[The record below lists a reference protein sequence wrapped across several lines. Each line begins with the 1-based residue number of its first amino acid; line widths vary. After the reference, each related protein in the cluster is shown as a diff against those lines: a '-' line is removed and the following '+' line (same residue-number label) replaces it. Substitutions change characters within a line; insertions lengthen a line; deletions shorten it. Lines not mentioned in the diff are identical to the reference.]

1 MGLLYW
7 GVIVIVGAGLAGLT
21 CARVLHERREPFMVL
36 EASDGAGGRVRT
48 TVTASGFRLD
58 RGFQVLFTAY
68 PAVRRH
74 LSLARLDLRRF
85 DPGAIIALD
94 GKLHTLADPTRD
106 LRALPATA
114 LTDIIS
120 FEDKRQV
127 IALRRE
133 VMRTP
138 LRDIFV
144 GDDTSTL
151 EYLRAR
157 GFSERFIDNV
167 ARPLYGG
174 IFLDRAL
181 QTSAAMFRF
190 TFKMMAEGD
199 VAVPAEGIG
208 AIAEQ
213 LVRLLPLHNVRYNAP
228 VDEVL
233 TDGTRAYGVHTADGS
248 VVEADAVVVAADPPT
263 TAHLTGIPLPT
274 TPMST
279 TCIYFA
285 SLRSLYGGSKIVL
298 NAAPDAFV
306 NTLVQITNVA
316 PRYAPP
322 GQHLVAATVLGLPQ
336 GCDVDIAARALE
348 DIRRMVPRRDLS
360 TLEPLAVIR
369 VPFAQYAQRPGFYH
383 ALPANETGIA
393 GLIVAGDGTLS
404 SSIQGAMLSGRRA
417 AEAALRAIDMGSLSP
432 V

>member
-1 MGLLYW
+1 MGLLYC

-36 EASDGAGGRVRT
+36 EAADGAGGRVRT

-74 LSLARLDLRRF
+74 LSLARLDLRCF
-85 DPGAIIALD
+85 DPGALIALD
-94 GKLHTLADPTRD
+94 GQLHTLADPTRD

-127 IALRRE
+127 MALRRE

-138 LRDIFV
+138 LHDIFV

-151 EYLRAR
+151 EYLRAW
-157 GFSERFIDNV
+157 GFSERFIDTF
-167 ARPLYGG
+167 ARPFYGG
-174 IFLDRAL
+174 IFLDRSL

-208 AIAEQ
+208 AITEQ
-213 LVRLLPLHNVRYNAP
+213 LVRLLPLHDVRYDAP

-233 TDGTRAYGVHTADGS
+233 TDGTRAYGVHTADGI

-279 TCIYFA
+279 TCVYFA
-285 SLRSLYGGSKIVL
+285 SPRSLYGARKIVL

-306 NTLVQITNVA
+306 NHLVQITNVA

-336 GCDVDIAARALE
+336 GRDVDIAARALE
-348 DIRRMVPRRDLS
+348 DIRRMIPHRDLS
-360 TLEPLAVIR
+360 ALQPLAVLR

-417 AEAALRAIDMGSLSP
+417 AEAALRAIDMGRLSP

>member
-1 MGLLYW
+1 MRLLYC

-21 CARVLHERREPFMVL
+21 CARVLHERRAPFMVL

-85 DPGAIIALD
+85 DPGAIIARD

-138 LRDIFV
+138 LRDLFV

-233 TDGTRAYGVHTADGS
+233 TDGTRAYGVHTADDS

-322 GQHLVAATVLGLPQ
+322 GQHLVAATVVGLPQ
-336 GCDVDIAARALE
+336 GHDVDIAARALE
-348 DIRRMVPRRDLS
+348 DIRRMVPRCDLS

>member
-1 MGLLYW
+1 
-7 GVIVIVGAGLAGLT
+7 
-21 CARVLHERREPFMVL
+21 LH
-36 EASDGAGGRVRT
+36 
-48 TVTASGFRLD
+48 
-58 RGFQVLFTAY
+58 
-68 PAVRRH
+68 
-74 LSLARLDLRRF
+74 
-85 DPGAIIALD
+85 
-94 GKLHTLADPTRD
+94 
-106 LRALPATA
+106 
-114 LTDIIS
+114 
-120 FEDKRQV
+120 
-127 IALRRE
+127 
-133 VMRTP
+133 
-138 LRDIFV
+138 DIFV
-144 GDDTSTL
+144 GNDTSTL

-167 ARPLYGG
+167 ARPFYGG

-199 VAVPAEGIG
+199 VAVPAEGMG

-213 LVRLLPLHNVRYNAP
+213 LVRFLPLHAVRYNAP

-233 TDGTRAYGVHTADGS
+233 TDGTRAYGVRTADDI

-263 TAHLTGIPLPT
+263 TAHLTGLPLPT

-285 SLRSLYGGSKIVL
+285 SPHSLYGGRKIVL

-306 NTLVQITNVA
+306 NTLVQITNIA

-322 GQHLVAATVLGLPQ
+322 GQHLVSATVLDLPQ
-336 GCDVDIAARALE
+336 SDDVNIAARALE
-348 DIRRMVPRRDLS
+348 DIRRMVPRCDLS

-417 AEAALRAIDMGSLSP
+417 ADAALRAIDMGSLSP